1 MRRSACASPSGTSR
15 ARVYDRVAMPVRSSA
30 RYVAPLALVAFLIVL
45 IIVVS
50 SSGGGHSSSAS
61 KAKPGTTA
69 VAKPAPRPPRPRK
82 YYTVKADDLLSTI
95 ASKTGVSADRIQQ
108 LNPDLDP
115 QGLVPGER
123 IKLR

>member
-1 MRRSACASPSGTSR
+1 
-15 ARVYDRVAMPVRSSA
+15 MPVRSSA

-45 IIVVS
+45 VIVVS

-61 KAKPGTTA
+61 KSRPAVTSTAKA
-69 VAKPAPRPPRPRK
+69 APRPRRPRK
-82 YYTVKADDLLSTI
+82 YYVIKSNDLLSTI
-95 ASKTGVSADRIQQ
+95 ASKTGVSTERIQQ

>member
-1 MRRSACASPSGTSR
+1 
-15 ARVYDRVAMPVRSSA
+15 MPVRSSA
-30 RYVAPLALVAFLIVL
+30 RYVAPLALVAFLIVF

-61 KAKPGTTA
+61 KARPAATTA
-69 VAKPAPRPPRPRK
+69 AKPATRQRRPRK
-82 YYTVKADDLLSTI
+82 YYTVKANDLLGTI
-95 ASKTGVSADRIQQ
+95 ASKTGVTTDRILQ

>member
-1 MRRSACASPSGTSR
+1 
-15 ARVYDRVAMPVRSSA
+15 MPVRSSA

-50 SSGGGHSSSAS
+50 SGGGHSSSAS
-61 KAKPGTTA
+61 KAKPAASA
-69 VAKPAPRPPRPRK
+69 VSKPAPPPRRPRK

-108 LNPDLDP
+108 LNPGLDP
-115 QGLVPGER
+115 QGLFPGER